1 MLRGGMEG
9 GDGASMK
16 PRRPPPPQSPLR
28 DFPATPTGMRA
39 LADELDAAL
48 PTAPPSPVSAY
59 LRRCA
64 EGWEQ
69 TAQHSR

>member
-1 MLRGGMEG
+1 MPRTKKAPATTVRG
-9 GDGASMK
+9 A
-16 PRRPPPPQSPLR
+16 PPLSTHE
-28 DFPATPTGMRA
+28 ATPTGMRA